1 MSLDN
6 IDSIIF
12 DLDGTLWNPLNVCIK
27 AWHTVLS
34 EYKFIKEEIS
44 KETIMSCF
52 GMKHD
57 KIGKVIFP
65 YLTEEQLQTVMSS
78 CFLFENELIE
88 RIGGDLYDDLENTL
102 SELSKRYKLY
112 IVSNCQAGYIEA
124 FYAYHKLDNFF
135 LDQECSGN
143 TNLEKSYNIK
153 MIIERNDLKSPV
165 YIGDTEGDYLATKE
179 NKIPFIF
186 ASYGFGKLV
195 NSKYK
200 VNKLSELL
208 KIL

>member
-1 MSLDN
+1 MPS
-6 IDSIIF
+6 
-12 DLDGTLWNPLNVCIK
+12 W
-27 AWHTVLS
+27 
-34 EYKFIKEEIS
+34 
-44 KETIMSCF
+44 
-52 GMKHD
+52 
-57 KIGKVIFP
+57 
-65 YLTEEQLQTVMSS
+65 
-78 CFLFENELIE
+78 
-88 RIGGDLYDDLENTL
+88 LYR
-102 SELSKRYKLY
+102 S
-112 IVSNCQAGYIEA
+112 